1 MIMNYNLKQKILL
14 ANAGIMAALLL
25 IACAIIYP
33 AVKNILELRGE
44 INIIQQQLEERYEK
58 TQKLKR
64 SLKELSE
71 IKSIAAEMKKTLAR
85 PGDELTIITAL
96 EKLAAEYQIDQ
107 TLNLE
112 FIDEQKQKNENTI
125 PRALPQYYRLSFLN
139 NGLFNNQLSYL
150 SALQKLPYYI
160 IIENINLE
168 KRIQGE
174 KKSIAPITLRF
185 DAIIYVE
192 SN

>member
-1 MIMNYNLKQKILL
+1 MNYNLKQRILL
-14 ANAGIMAALLL
+14 TNVGITTVLLL
-25 IACAIIYP
+25 ITYAIIYP
-33 AVKNILELRGE
+33 AIKNILELRGE
-44 INIIQQQLEERYEK
+44 INIIQQQLEERYLK

-71 IKSIAAEMKKTLAR
+71 IKSLVAEMEKTLAR
-85 PGDELTIITAL
+85 PGAELIIITTL
-96 EKLAAEYQIDQ
+96 EKLAAEHQIDQ
-107 TLNLE
+107 TLNLD
-112 FIDEQKQKNENTI
+112 FTDEQKQKNENNL

-139 NGLFNNQLSYL
+139 NGLFQNQLAYL
-150 SALQKLPYYI
+150 SALQKLPYYL

-174 KKSIAPITLRF
+174 KKFTAPITLRF

>member
-1 MIMNYNLKQKILL
+1 MNLGLKQKILFT
-14 ANAGIMAALLL
+14 NAGITAALVL
-25 IACAIIYP
+25 IAGAIIYP
-33 AVKNILELRGE
+33 TIKNILQLQGD
-44 INIIQQQLEERYEK
+44 INTIQTQLEERYEK
-58 TQKLKR
+58 SQKLKR
-64 SLKELSE
+64 SLKEFAK
-71 IKSIAAEMKKTLAR
+71 IKSVIAEMKKTLAM
-85 PGDELTIITAL
+85 PGDEMAIITAV

-107 TLNLE
+107 TFSIN
-112 FIDEQKQKNENTI
+112 FIDEQKQKIENAT
-125 PRALPQYYRLSFLN
+125 PRVLPQYYRLSFLN
-139 NGLFNNQLSYL
+139 NGLFNNHLSYL

-174 KKSIAPITLRF
+174 KKSAAPITSRF